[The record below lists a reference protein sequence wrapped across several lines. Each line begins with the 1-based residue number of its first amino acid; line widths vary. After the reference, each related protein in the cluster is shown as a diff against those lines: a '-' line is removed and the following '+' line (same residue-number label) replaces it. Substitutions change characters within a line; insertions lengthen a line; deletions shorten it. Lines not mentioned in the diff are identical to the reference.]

1 MKFTS
6 KSSIGL
12 IRKQNEDS
20 FCINEDINLIAVA
33 DGMGG
38 HRAGEVASSMAV
50 KSFEDY
56 LLEHRGALT
65 DNPQDTMQ
73 KAMQE
78 ANRIIYE
85 TARKNS
91 SQKGMGTTLT
101 AAVFKGSNLFLA
113 HVGDSRAYLI
123 HNDNIKQITQ
133 DHSLVN
139 EMVKNGSLTEE
150 EASHH
155 PQKNILTRALG
166 TSPNVIIDLMQI
178 KIKEEDLVIL
188 CSDGLTNLV
197 SCDEIREFSRQESDM
212 DRFVEILVDKAIERG
227 GFDNVTVVVCR
238 V

>member
-1 MKFTS
+1 MKFS
-6 KSSIGL
+6 SRSSIGL

-20 FCINEDINLIAVA
+20 FCINKDLNLIAVA

-50 KSFEDY
+50 KAFEDY
-56 LLEHRGALT
+56 LLENRNLLA
-65 DNPQDTMQ
+65 DDSQDIMQ
-73 KAMQE
+73 KAVQA
-78 ANRIIYE
+78 ANRVIYE
-85 TARKNS
+85 AAGSNS

-101 AAVFKGSNLFLA
+101 AAVLDGSNLLLA

-123 HNDNIKQITQ
+123 HNDKIKQITQ

-150 EASHH
+150 EANRH

-166 TSPNVIIDLMQI
+166 TSPEVEIDLLKI
-178 KIKEEDLVIL
+178 KIKENDLIIL

-197 SCDEIREFSRQESDM
+197 SREEIMAFAAQENDL
-212 DRFVEILVDKAIERG
+212 DRLVESLVDKAIERG